1 LPAADLAESPN
12 HQYPEDAQV
21 MTTTPTNERTLILL
35 RHAKGEQVHGK
46 PDQDRE
52 LAPRGR
58 RDARAVGAWLSD
70 PSRAVD
76 LDLVLCSTSERT
88 RQTLDGV
95 CAGGAS
101 AKDTRFDERIYE
113 ASAANLLDVLR
124 EVPDSVN
131 TVLMIGHAPGIP
143 VLAAALARDGAGST
157 DAMDRLSKGCPTSG
171 LVVLGLEG
179 RWAAL
184 APDAAYLR
192 DFVVP
197 RG

>member
-21 MTTTPTNERTLILL
+21 MTTTPTTERTLILL
-35 RHAKGEQVHGK
+35 RHAKGEQVQGK
-46 PDQDRE
+46 PDHDRE
-52 LAPRGR
+52 LSPRGR
-58 RDARAVGAWLSD
+58 GDARAVGAWLSD
-70 PSRAVD
+70 PSQAVV

-101 AKDTRFDERIYE
+101 VKDTRFDERIYE
-113 ASAANLLDVLR
+113 GSAARLLDVLR

-143 VLAAALARDGAGST
+143 VLAAALAHNDSGST
-157 DAMDRLSKGCPTSG
+157 DVIDRLSLGFPTSS
-171 LVVLGLEG
+171 LAVLGFEG
-179 RWAAL
+179 PWATL
-184 APDAAYLR
+184 APEAAYLR